1 MYDSAKPAVY
11 CTVYTAA
18 ARCVLSAARG
28 GPARGPGPARAGPL
42 RRDQAAPARNGCS
55 TRSLH
60 TRHAADAFSL
70 PRAAAVPPSLARRP
84 VQHRRLPVLLQRVRQ
99 RGHQHAH
106 DHGVWLPVAR
116 LDEHQPQLPRRLELD
131 VEGPLAADVRPRQRD
146 LALQPGRRHRHPL
159 LRDAGDARST
169 SQPSCS
175 AVPSA
180 ATPSAASA
188 SPA

>member
-1 MYDSAKPAVY
+1 LSLAPCRMRIGVD
-11 CTVYTAA
+11 AA
-18 ARCVLSAARG
+18 CAR
-28 GPARGPGPARAGPL
+28 
-42 RRDQAAPARNGCS
+42 AAPAWPSS
-55 TRSLH
+55 TRAKRLFHAVAPH
-60 TRHAADAFSL
+60 TDAADAFSL
-70 PRAAAVPPSLARRP
+70 PHTATIPPSLARRP